1 MGNADITPKLGIPA
15 YSQPAY
21 RRAGRAWRAAPFRR
35 ALFEVL
41 EERGVALGRIQGS
54 PGFQS
59 GYTVR
64 PLPEWVA
71 ENELM
76 WLIQVGV
83 LRREV
88 DGQGITDSYRLA
100 PLGRQ
105 LLQQQDPQPGS
116 WLDWILDRLTRWGL
130 GWF

>member
-1 MGNADITPKLGIPA
+1 MLRFSPQTQD
-15 YSQPAY
+15 
-21 RRAGRAWRAAPFRR
+21 RARRAWRCSPFRWL
-35 ALFEVL
+35 LFKDL
-41 EERGVALGRIQGS
+41 QERGVPLAQIWGKRGYQA
-54 PGFQS
+54 

-64 PLPEWVA
+64 PLSEDQA
-71 ENELM
+71 DQELM

-105 LLQQQDPQPGS
+105 LLEQLDPDASSQPS
-116 WLDWILDRLTRWGL
+116 FADRLQNQLSQWGIRS
-130 GWF
+130 

>member
-1 MGNADITPKLGIPA
+1 MLI
-15 YSQPAY
+15 YSPTVYQRA
-21 RRAGRAWRAAPFRR
+21 RRAWILSPFRV
-35 ALFEVL
+35 ALFQQL
-41 EERGVALGRIQGS
+41 RDHGVALGQIAGSQGY
-54 PGFQS
+54 QS

-64 PLPEWVA
+64 PLRERQA
-71 ENELM
+71 EDELM

-105 LLQQQDPQPGS
+105 LLETEILAKTTGS
-116 WLDWILDRLTRWGL
+116 LWDWLTDRLTRWGL
-130 GWF
+130 G